1 MTNVATTRAGFATEG
16 TFVPD
21 SLIAGDFPIR
31 TRKVTILSGQNLQ
44 RGAVLGVVTASG
56 KYKLTAAASS
66 DGSEAPSA
74 ILAEDVDAT
83 AADAEGVVY
92 ISGDFNEEKLILGA
106 GVTIDDI
113 KEPLRAL
120 NIYLHTPIEA

>member
-21 SLIAGDFPIR
+21 GLIAGDFPLR

-44 RGAVLGVVTASG
+44 RGAVLGAITASG
-56 KYKLTAAASS
+56 KYILSLAAAT
-66 DGSEAPSA
+66 DGSEDPSV

-83 AADAEGVVY
+83 GGDAEAVVY
-92 ISGDFNEEKLILGA
+92 ISGDFNEEKLILGTGHTVA
-106 GVTIDDI
+106 SV